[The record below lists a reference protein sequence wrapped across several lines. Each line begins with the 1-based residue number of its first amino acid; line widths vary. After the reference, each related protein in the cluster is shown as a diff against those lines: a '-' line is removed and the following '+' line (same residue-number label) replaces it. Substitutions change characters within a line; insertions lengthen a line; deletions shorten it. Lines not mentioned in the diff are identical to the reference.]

1 MIYVDVPETSG
12 LHVSTLSS
20 PVVTLGCYRGLS
32 SDSQAP
38 QWTRMPPGISFE
50 IRQPRKAIA
59 DVFME
64 IAFWPE
70 NVTTVR
76 TLTSLCNHSITHML
90 IQRGLSPA
98 MINWAEAISVSVI
111 AKNDFWITTNNYNW

>member
-1 MIYVDVPETSG
+1 MIYDDVPETSG
-12 LHVSTLSS
+12 LDISTLSN

-38 QWTRMPPGISFE
+38 EWTRMPPGISFE

-59 DVFME
+59 DVFE
-64 IAFWPE
+64 ELAFWPE
-70 NVTTVR
+70 NVATVR

-98 MINWAEAISVSVI
+98 MLYWAKVISVSVI
-111 AKNDFWITTNNYNW
+111 TENDF